1 LFYDE
6 EILTT
11 KTFFVAAILV
21 TEIFAISQ
29 IPSNAAMVDGNNYGD
44 DQIPSSVTI
53 PLECLTLKIGQFID
67 LTDTTPILVTAAAH
81 AITITY
87 YATMAIIMIQNLIL
101 PW

>member
-1 LFYDE
+1 
-6 EILTT
+6 
-11 KTFFVAAILV
+11 V
-21 TEIFAISQ
+21 TEIFTISQ

-44 DQIPSSVTI
+44 DQILSSVKI
-53 PLECLTLKIGQFID
+53 PVECLELKIGQVIE
-67 LTDTTPILVTAAAH
+67 LTDTTPILITAAAH

>member
-1 LFYDE
+1 LKDE

-21 TEIFAISQ
+21 TEIFATSQ

-53 PLECLTLKIGQFID
+53 SVECLTLKLGQFID
-67 LTDTTPILVTAAAH
+67 LTDTTPILVTAVAH